1 MSISVH
7 FNLFNQENVHKN
19 NMNIIYLYSR
29 AKNRI
34 PKLVQWYVPS
44 GKPNAQINSA
54 FKSCVVV
61 FISNMLIRLYLSNVS
76 QCKFHCSSKWWWFW
90 AQIEVIDMQT
100 HLTHMHTITS
110 ADPALGL
117 FRVRI
122 RGCSYSCFGILMLLF
137 IKAEIIRVQGHEWP
151 KYICFSAVTAVWR
164 QMKRSRRSRAEW
176 DEQAFIGV
184 WIILCHDNTVHN
196 SFLLAGNSIK
206 TFALYTP
213 FIPYIHI
220 TLL

>member
-1 MSISVH
+1 MCCC
-7 FNLFNQENVHKN
+7 F
-19 NMNIIYLYSR
+19 LY
-29 AKNRI
+29 
-34 PKLVQWYVPS
+34 
-44 GKPNAQINSA
+44 QIL
-54 FKSCVVV
+54 
-61 FISNMLIRLYLSNVS
+61 LIRLYLSNVS

-100 HLTHMHTITS
+100 RLTHMHTITS

-164 QMKRSRRSRAEW
+164 QMKRSRRSFSGSRAEW

-184 WIILCHDNTVHN
+184 WIILSHDNTVHN